1 MAEPSSTVEI
11 VIAETA
17 TPEVVDAFA
26 RLLPQLSS
34 SAVRLTR
41 EALAEIIDAPHNTVL
56 LARDPGAGNRIVG
69 TLTLV
74 MFRIPSGLRAW
85 IEDVVV
91 DDVARG
97 RGAGEAL
104 TRAAVDLAKQRG
116 ARGQRA
122 ALPDDLPSQSPGPVE
137 DTLSKEA
144 LAELAEAVRQLPTDL
159 RAALLLRMEEEL
171 SFRQIAGVLDTT
183 EETARWRVFKA
194 RQRLMEQMEA
204 RAERERESP

>member
-1 MAEPSSTVEI
+1 MAEPNSPVEV

-34 SAVRLTR
+34 SAARLTR
-41 EALAEIIDAPHNTVL
+41 EALAEIIGAPHNTVL
-56 LARDPGAGNRIVG
+56 LARDPSAGNRIVG

-74 MFRIPSGLRAW
+74 MFRIPSGVRAW

-104 TRAAVDLAKQRG
+104 TRTAVDLAKQRG
-116 ARGQRA
+116 ARTVDLTSNQSRHA
-122 ALPDDLPSQSPGPVE
+122 AHRLYEKTGFHVRDTSVYRFGP
-137 DTLSKEA
+137 K
-144 LAELAEAVRQLPTDL
+144 PL
-159 RAALLLRMEEEL
+159 R
-171 SFRQIAGVLDTT
+171 
-183 EETARWRVFKA
+183 
-194 RQRLMEQMEA
+194 
-204 RAERERESP
+204 